1 MSADTA
7 TAVHRFRVVRDEEDP
22 RVWLAEWVEDDRVHT
37 FARSLAE
44 LEGLARDALALWLHA
59 DSGEVDVEM
68 DVELSTSVSRELT
81 KFRRQRD
88 ALKAQQAS
96 VLDRQRSLAVRLV
109 EREGMTYRDAARF
122 LGISHQRVAQL
133 VKQSGGRDR

>member
-7 TAVHRFRVVRDEEDP
+7 TAVHRFRVARDEDDP

-44 LEGLARDALALWLHA
+44 LEDLARDALALWLHTGA
-59 DSGEVDVEM
+59 DDVQ
-68 DVELSTSVSRELT
+68 VELDVDLPKALSRELT
-81 KFRRQRD
+81 QLRQQRD
-88 ALKAQQAS
+88 QLEAQRAS

-109 EREGMTYRDAARF
+109 EDEGMTYRDAARF

-133 VKQSGGRDR
+133 VKQSA

>member
-7 TAVHRFRVVRDEEDP
+7 TAVHRFRVTRDEEYP
-22 RVWLAEWVEDDRVHT
+22 RVWLAAWAEDDRVHT

-44 LEGLARDALALWLHA
+44 LEDLARDALALWLHTDA
-59 DSGEVDVEM
+59 GAVEIELDVDLPE
-68 DVELSTSVSRELT
+68 SVSHELARL
-81 KFRRQRD
+81 RRQRD
-88 ALKAQQAS
+88 ELEAQQAS

-109 EREGMTYRDAARF
+109 GDQGLTYRDAARV

-133 VKQSGGRDR
+133 VKPSA

>member
-7 TAVHRFRVVRDEEDP
+7 TAVHRFRVTRDDDDP
-22 RVWLAEWVEDDRVHT
+22 RVWLAEWAEDDRVHT

-44 LEGLARDALALWLHA
+44 LEDLARDALALWLHTDA
-59 DSGEVDVEM
+59 DDVQ
-68 DVELSTSVSRELT
+68 VELDVDLPKSLAREVTLL
-81 KFRRQRD
+81 RRQRD
-88 ALKAQQAS
+88 ELEAQQAS

-109 EREGMTYRDAARF
+109 EDEGMTYRDAARF

-133 VKQSGGRDR
+133 VKHSA

>member
-1 MSADTA
+1 MSTDTA
-7 TAVHRFRVVRDEEDP
+7 SALHRFRVIRDDEDP

-44 LEGLARDALALWLHA
+44 LEDLARDALALWLHA
-59 DSGEVDVEM
+59 PVDDVDVEL
-68 DVELSTSVSRELT
+68 DVALPTPVARELT
-81 KFRRQRD
+81 QFRRQRED
-88 ALKAQQAS
+88 LEARQAS

-109 EREGMTYRDAARF
+109 DDQGMTYRDAARV

-133 VKQSGGRDR
+133 VKQSA

>member
-7 TAVHRFRVVRDEEDP
+7 AAVHRFRVTRDEEDP

-44 LEGLARDALALWLHA
+44 LEDLAGDALALWLHTDA
-59 DSGEVDVEM
+59 DDVQVEL
-68 DVELSTSVSRELT
+68 DVELPKTLSRELT
-81 KFRRQRD
+81 QLRRQRD
-88 ALKAQQAS
+88 ELEAHQAS

-109 EREGMTYRDAARF
+109 EAEGMTYRDAARL

-133 VKQSGGRDR
+133 VKQSA

>member
-1 MSADTA
+1 MSTDTA
-7 TAVHRFRVVRDEEDP
+7 TAIHRFRVTRDEEDP

-44 LEGLARDALALWLHA
+44 LEDLARDALALWLHA
-59 DSGEVDVEM
+59 DAVQIELDVA
-68 DVELSTSVSRELT
+68 LPKSVSHELT
-81 KFRRQRD
+81 RFRRQRD
-88 ALKAQQAS
+88 ELEAQQAS

-109 EREGMTYRDAARF
+109 EDQEMTYRDAARV

-133 VKQSGGRDR
+133 VKQSA